1 MVSERQ
7 RKTYHLLFSSELSD
21 LFKSEKSSR
30 LPRDNILHASDIK
43 PSQVNLSYEELSRNS
58 WRELLFEGRYLS
70 YLRSH
75 PDGGTIVSISELLP
89 LAVLAVPLFPQNHLF
104 ISF

>member
-7 RKTYHLLFSSELSD
+7 RKTYHLLFSSEPSD

-30 LPRDNILHASDIK
+30 LPSDNILHASDIK
-43 PSQVNLSYEELSRNS
+43 PSQVNLPYEELSRNS

-75 PDGGTIVSISELLP
+75 PDG
-89 LAVLAVPLFPQNHLF
+89 
-104 ISF
+104 